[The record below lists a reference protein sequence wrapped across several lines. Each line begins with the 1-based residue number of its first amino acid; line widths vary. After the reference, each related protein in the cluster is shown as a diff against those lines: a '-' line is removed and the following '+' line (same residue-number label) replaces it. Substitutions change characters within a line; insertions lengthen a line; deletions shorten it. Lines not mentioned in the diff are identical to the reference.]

1 MADISTKSI
10 LRENA
15 ISLVAQDDAVD
26 FSSTADLALYTVP
39 PGKEFTPF
47 AVCISKISATL
58 TTATVT
64 FGEAGSKTDFLDT
77 QALTNI
83 TTAGGA
89 IWLMPVPSATP
100 AREIVTYVAGDV
112 FTMDR
117 VVADAA
123 TADVSVFGF
132 LNDA

>member
-1 MADISTKSI
+1 MALTNQSI
-10 LRENA
+10 LNHSA
-15 ISLVAQDDAVD
+15 LAMVAQVLAENFNVTTD
-26 FSSTADLALYTVP
+26 TALYTIP

-58 TTATVT
+58 TSATIT
-64 FGEAGSKTDFLDT
+64 LGEAGSKTDFLDT

-100 AREIVTYVAGDV
+100 AREIITYTAGEV
-112 FTMDR
+112 FTLDH
-117 VVADAA
+117 VVADNA

-132 LNDA
+132 LNNG

>member
-1 MADISTKSI
+1 MADIRTNTV
-10 LRENA
+10 LRENCIA
-15 ISLVAQDDAVD
+15 LVAQDDAVD
-26 FSSTADLALYTVP
+26 FSLTTDLSLYTVP
-39 PGKEFTPF
+39 AGKEFTPY

-58 TTATVT
+58 ATATVT
-64 FGEAGSKTDFLDT
+64 FGQAGAKTDFLDT

-83 TTAGGA
+83 TTAGGS
-89 IWLMPVPSATP
+89 IWLQPVPSATP
-100 AREIVTYVAGDV
+100 AREIVTYTEGEV

-123 TADVSVFGF
+123 TADVAVFGF

>member
-1 MADISTKSI
+1 MALTNTSKLDHS
-10 LRENA
+10 A
-15 ISLVAQDDAVD
+15 IAMVAQVLGENFNVTTD
-26 FSSTADLALYTVP
+26 TALFTIPV
-39 PGKEFTPF
+39 GKEFTPF

-58 TTATVT
+58 TTATIT
-64 FGEAGSKTDFLDT
+64 LGEAGSKTDFLDT

-100 AREIVTYVAGDV
+100 AREIITYTAGEV
-112 FTMDR
+112 FTLDH

>member
-1 MADISTKSI
+1 MADLKYNSI
-10 LRENA
+10 AL
-15 ISLVAQDDAVD
+15 IAQNLAVD
-26 FSSTADLALYTVP
+26 FSLTTDLSLYTVP
-39 PGKEFTPF
+39 TGKEFTPF

-58 TTATVT
+58 ATATVT
-64 FGEAGSKTDFLDT
+64 FGESGSKTDFLDT

-83 TTAGGA
+83 TTAGAA

-100 AREIVTYVAGDV
+100 AREIITYVAGDV

-117 VVADAA
+117 VVADSA

>member
-1 MADISTKSI
+1 MALTNQSI
-10 LRENA
+10 LDHSA
-15 ISLVAQDDAVD
+15 LAMVAQVLGENFDVTTD
-26 FSSTADLALYTVP
+26 TALYTIP

-58 TTATVT
+58 TTATIT
-64 FGEAGSKTDFLDT
+64 LGEAAAKTDFLDT

-100 AREIVTYVAGDV
+100 AREIITYTAGEV
-112 FTMDR
+112 FTLDH

>member
-1 MADISTKSI
+1 MALTNQSI
-10 LRENA
+10 LNHSGIALIAQVLAENFN
-15 ISLVAQDDAVD
+15 VTTD
-26 FSSTADLALYTVP
+26 TALFTVP

-58 TTATVT
+58 TSATLT
-64 FGEAGSKTDFLDT
+64 LGEAGSKTDFLDT

-100 AREIVTYVAGDV
+100 AREIVTYTAGEV
-112 FTMDR
+112 FTLDH

>member
-10 LRENA
+10 LNENCLA
-15 ISLVAQDDAVD
+15 LIAQDDAVD
-26 FSSTADLALYTVP
+26 FSSTADLALFTVP
-39 PGKEFTPF
+39 PGKEFTPY

-64 FGEAGSKTDFLDT
+64 FGQSGAKTDFLDT

-89 IWLMPVPSATP
+89 IWLQPVPSATP
-100 AREIVTYVAGDV
+100 AREIITYTAGEI

-117 VVADAA
+117 VVADTA

>member
-1 MADISTKSI
+1 MADLK
-10 LRENA
+10 EKA
-15 ISLVAQDDAVD
+15 IALIAQDMDVD
-26 FSSTADLALYTVP
+26 FSLTTDLALYTVP
-39 PGKEFTPF
+39 TGKEFTPF
-47 AVCISKISATL
+47 AVCISNISATL

-64 FGEAGSKTDFLDT
+64 FGQSAAKTDFLDT

-83 TTAGGA
+83 TTVGGSV
-89 IWLMPVPSATP
+89 WLMPVPSATP
-100 AREIVTYVAGDV
+100 AREIVTYTAGEI

>member
-1 MADISTKSI
+1 MALSNQSI
-10 LRENA
+10 LNHSGIA
-15 ISLVAQDDAVD
+15 MVAQVLGED
-26 FSSTADLALYTVP
+26 FNVTSDTSLFTVP
-39 PGKEFTPF
+39 VGKEFTPF

-58 TTATVT
+58 TSATIT
-64 FGEAGSKTDFLDT
+64 LGQSGAKTDFLDT

-100 AREIVTYVAGDV
+100 AREIITYTAGEV
-112 FTMDR
+112 FTLDH